1 MNMSGQSPAVPGASF
16 RQEAFFMSVVINRVV
31 SAAALLLVLSAFAL
45 VVAEENAGSPQRPLL
60 DLNTA
65 TAAQL
70 ESLPGI
76 GKTRAEMILRIRRR
90 NGPFRGIEELRS
102 LPRLTSKQF
111 ERLRLYLTVV
121 KSEEPKSRSRSR

>member
-1 MNMSGQSPAVPGASF
+1 
-16 RQEAFFMSVVINRVV
+16 MSVVINRVV

-90 NGPFRGIEELRS
+90 NGPFRQLEELRS

>member
-1 MNMSGQSPAVPGASF
+1 MNMSGQSSAVSGASL

-45 VVAEENAGSPQRPLL
+45 AVAEENAGSPQRPLL

-90 NGPFRGIEELRS
+90 NGPFRRLEELRS

-111 ERLRLYLTVV
+111 EKLRLYLTVV